1 MSGTLL
7 AFDFGT
13 KSIGVAV
20 GQRITGTARPLP
32 AIKAQDG
39 TPDWNIIERLL
50 KEWQP
55 DEIIVGLPLNM
66 DGTEQPLTARA
77 RNFANRIHGRF
88 GVDVKLHDE
97 RLRTVEARSGL
108 FELGGYRA
116 LYAGLEPHRTFTER
130 VAAGRNHRR
139 FAAEYGRHRATIDC
153 QSA

>member
-39 TPDWNIIERLL
+39 TPDWNIIER
-50 KEWQP
+50 
-55 DEIIVGLPLNM
+55 
-66 DGTEQPLTARA
+66 
-77 RNFANRIHGRF
+77 
-88 GVDVKLHDE
+88 
-97 RLRTVEARSGL
+97 
-108 FELGGYRA
+108 
-116 LYAGLEPHRTFTER
+116 
-130 VAAGRNHRR
+130 R
-139 FAAEYGRHRATIDC
+139 FAAEYGRHRTAVNR